1 MDSIFP
7 NMQVTDEPV
16 YKSEMTAGTTE
27 NVLTASTQWERTLP
41 SGVPLNSGD
50 IANGFTFFDDVA
62 DKNENG
68 TTPYYEFNI
77 AYGLSVQLSGS
88 TGSATLTLDDIA
100 YNVPFATT
108 PATLEQTA
116 IDFVNTNQ
124 EAINTAGFQVFAVT
138 NSAGTFLRFGS
149 PKDRELNNIIFA
161 NVSGTLSGTLVQEF
175 VGGSVAVGDHLV
187 VQYVGTP
194 VENFRLLHT
203 IRANFNIRLGSTQ
216 FAGLGLYRW
225 KNDNLIGS
233 EQLVIRQNDVS
244 GTQTVLET
252 YTANATD
259 DFVTGGFYLG
269 LNNGTSSTLTFE
281 GDVGILIQTIF
292 QKPITF

>member
-203 IRANFNIRLGSTQ
+203 IRANFNLRLGSTQ